1 MRATIVVF
9 SIFLNRL
16 DGVFYIHQYSS
27 LQRLEFGSS
36 NSTAWTTFDTWLFH
50 QSDLHWRICLKVG
63 SRVKQLCTFK
73 TNVDQLM
80 FSYNFS
86 SIITVMNAGKISICS
101 HHLSILLTLFLFF
114 TFWNKFIYLLNLLR
128 VFEDTFVAFIT
139 WNIFKYKGETL
150 RIVHN

>member
-73 TNVDQLM
+73 TNVDPLM

-86 SIITVMNAGKISICS
+86 IITIMNAGKFSICS
-101 HHLSILLTLFLFF
+101 HHLSILLTLFKFF
-114 TFWNKFIYLLNLLR
+114 SSQIPFSYNDAYPQQREKKFMKNLLLDGQ
-128 VFEDTFVAFIT
+128 FFSFHSGISSP
-139 WNIFKYKGETL
+139 
-150 RIVHN
+150 